1 MKRVALLIVCGG
13 LLSLATGCCG
23 GLGRP
28 LGTAYNYPAYGGGYA
43 PVAYQSYQ
51 SAPMTSA
58 IATSAVG
65 CNCQ

>member
-1 MKRVALLIVCGG
+1 MKRVALLIVCGV

-28 LGTAYNYPAYGGGYA
+28 LGTAYNYPAYGYA
-43 PVAYQSYQ
+43 PVAYQSA
-51 SAPMTSA
+51 SMPMTSA
-58 IATSAVG
+58 TIATSAVG

>member
-1 MKRVALLIVCGG
+1 MKRVALLIVSAG

-23 GLGRP
+23 GIGRP
-28 LGTAYNYPAYGGGYA
+28 LGTAYNYPAYSQSYS
-43 PVAYQSYQ
+43 PVAYQ

-58 IATSAVG
+58 IASSAVG